1 MEQTPL
7 QATQEE
13 EKQSRIGSITLRPF
27 HLSDIDDFMV
37 WVTDDRVSRFCTWDT
52 YTNREDALNYLKEI
66 LSHPWYRAICID
78 GRPIGAIS
86 IAPGSLSNRCRGEL
100 GYVLSSK
107 YWGQGIATV
116 AVKMVINTIFSEWP
130 HLERLEAIVDVDN
143 LGSQRVLE
151 KAGFLREGLLRKY
164 FIQKGRTRDALMF
177 GGTRAEIHFPSKGSP
192 NTPNKRYPKKLTKQP
207 KVPSHSAFVVGS
219 LSLLFSGTIN
229 FN

>member
-13 EKQSRIGSITLRPF
+13 VKHSRIGSITLRPF
-27 HLSDIDDFMV
+27 DLSDIDDLMV
-37 WVTDDRVSRFCTWDT
+37 WATDDRVSRFCSWDT
-52 YTNREDALNYLKEI
+52 YTNREDALNYLKEKI
-66 LSHPWYRAICID
+66 LPHPWFRAICID

-86 IAPGSLSNRCRGEL
+86 IVPGCSLSDRCRGEL

-116 AVKMVINTIFSEWP
+116 AVKIVINTIFSEWP

-143 LGSQRVLE
+143 PGSQRVLE

-164 FIQKGRTRDALMF
+164 FIQKGRTRDAVMF
-177 GGTRAEIHFPSKGSP
+177 GIISTDPRPE
-192 NTPNKRYPKKLTKQP
+192 L
-207 KVPSHSAFVVGS
+207 
-219 LSLLFSGTIN
+219 
-229 FN
+229 

>member
-13 EKQSRIGSITLRPF
+13 EKHSRIGSITLRPF

-37 WVTDDRVSRFCTWDT
+37 WATDDRVSHFCTWDT

-78 GRPIGAIS
+78 GRPIGAIL
-86 IAPGSLSNRCRGEL
+86 IEPGSFSDRCRGEL
-100 GYVLSSK
+100 GYVLSSN

-116 AVKMVINTIFSEWP
+116 AVKMVINTIFTEWP

-143 LGSQRVLE
+143 PGSQRVLE

-164 FIQKGRTRDALMF
+164 FIQNGRTSDAVMF
-177 GGTRAEIHFPSKGSP
+177 SIISTDPRPG
-192 NTPNKRYPKKLTKQP
+192 L
-207 KVPSHSAFVVGS
+207 
-219 LSLLFSGTIN
+219 
-229 FN
+229 